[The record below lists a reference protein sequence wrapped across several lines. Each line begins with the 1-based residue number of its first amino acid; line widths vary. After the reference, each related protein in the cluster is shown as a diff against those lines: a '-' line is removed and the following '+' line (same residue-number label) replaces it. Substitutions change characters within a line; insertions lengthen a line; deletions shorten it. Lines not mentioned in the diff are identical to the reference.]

1 LGKIRNIPV
10 ERKSLTVELQQI
22 FSFTILSI
30 SYRERDMLY
39 HKKHANDIERG
50 KIHARET
57 SCMDIVETL
66 LFANE
71 VRSKSGELP
80 KYPGG
85 IGKRSSDIGH
95 PGVQPNAI

>member
-1 LGKIRNIPV
+1 
-10 ERKSLTVELQQI
+10 
-22 FSFTILSI
+22 
-30 SYRERDMLY
+30 
-39 HKKHANDIERG
+39 
-50 KIHARET
+50 
-57 SCMDIVETL
+57 MDIVETL